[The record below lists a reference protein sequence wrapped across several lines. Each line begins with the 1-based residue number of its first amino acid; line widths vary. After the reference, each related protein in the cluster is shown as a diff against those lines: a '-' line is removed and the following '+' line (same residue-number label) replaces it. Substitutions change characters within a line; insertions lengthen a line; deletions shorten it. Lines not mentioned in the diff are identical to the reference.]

1 MKIFKKFSIFLS
13 GSANYGEI
21 LTGWRKKLIWVFAA
35 DVAELADAQV
45 SGTCGLSP
53 WRFDSSH
60 PHWTTLGHTHLP
72 FFYPL

>member
-1 MKIFKKFSIFLS
+1 MHPKTAEVIVHFFPGCISV
-13 GSANYGEI
+13 EQI
-21 LTGWRKKLIWVFAA
+21 LTVRAETAIIIIVA

-60 PHWTTLGHTHLP
+60 PHFMAGSIDLGDST
-72 FFYPL
+72 

>member
-1 MKIFKKFSIFLS
+1 MLISPLSKSNFDKENKI
-13 GSANYGEI
+13 
-21 LTGWRKKLIWVFAA
+21 A

-60 PHWTTLGHTHLP
+60 PH
-72 FFYPL
+72 